1 MCLIA
6 WNWQPGSATPLLLV
20 ANRDEFYARPT
31 APLSWWA
38 DAPILAGRDLQA
50 GGTWLGVSRSGRLA
64 ALTNH
69 RDPARRRADA
79 PSRGELVSAFL
90 QSDTSAR
97 DHLDALAASAAS
109 YNPFN
114 LLVFDGQT
122 LMGLESRHAKVVA
135 LQPGLGA
142 VSNADFLT
150 PWPKLT
156 LLKNSL
162 QALLAQAHP
171 SDAQL
176 LDLLHQRGLAA
187 DSDLP
192 ATGIPLE
199 LERALSSA
207 FIATPGYGTR
217 ACSVVR
223 FEAGR
228 VQFLE
233 QSFDATGCIGT
244 QHVAA
249 ELPRAMP
256 DTGQQQ
262 ANIHVQNKAT
272 AQTFPAQ
279 DATQTIANTS
289 PPPTPSDPTCPPTS
303 RS

>member
-6 WNWQPGSATPLLLV
+6 WNWQPQSKTPLLLI

-31 APLSWWA
+31 AALAWWDNA
-38 DAPILAGRDLQA
+38 GILAGRDLQA

-69 RDPARRRADA
+69 RDPANMRLDA
-79 PSRGELVSAFL
+79 PSRGELVSGFL
-90 QSDTSAR
+90 QSDTHAR
-97 DHLDALAASAAS
+97 DYLDALAAKAAN

-114 LLVFDGQT
+114 LLVFDGQS
-122 LMGLESRHAKVVA
+122 LMGLESRHARVST

-176 LDLLHQRGLAA
+176 LDLLHHQGVAA
-187 DSDLP
+187 DADLP
-192 ATGIPLE
+192 ATGITLA
-199 LERALSSA
+199 LERVLSSA
-207 FIATPGYGTR
+207 FIATPDYGTR

-223 FEAGR
+223 LEAGHIR
-228 VQFLE
+228 FLE
-233 QSFDATGCIGT
+233 QRFDAHGGIGT
-244 QHVAA
+244 RQFTHR
-249 ELPRAMP
+249 LSRT
-256 DTGQQQ
+256 DR
-262 ANIHVQNKAT
+262 
-272 AQTFPAQ
+272 PA
-279 DATQTIANTS
+279 
-289 PPPTPSDPTCPPTS
+289 
-303 RS
+303 